1 MTRYLARRL
10 VQAVAVILAIAA
22 ITFFVLN
29 VVPGDPVRVMMGDQ
43 AKEEA
48 VQQVRHELG
57 LDRPVGEQFVF
68 WLGNVLRGDL
78 GTSYTQHRSVAE
90 LIGQALGYTAR
101 LAVGAMLLAFAVGLV
116 FGLLAAT
123 FHDTWVDR
131 LLMALAVAGIS
142 APAFW
147 MAMVLQ
153 LVFALGSPLLPL
165 SGVSKPLSFV
175 LPTVALGIRMA
186 AAIARVTRTSML
198 DVLGQDYMTTALAK
212 GASRPRVVLGHGLK
226 NALVPIITIVG
237 TQIGD
242 VFAGSVLVETI
253 FGIPGV
259 GSLLLTAINQRDLP
273 LIEGGVMYV
282 AAVCV
287 VAYLACDVLYAA
299 VDPRIRLGDKAV
311 RS

>member
-1 MTRYLARRL
+1 MARYLARRVL
-10 VQAVAVILAIAA
+10 QAVGVILAIAA

-57 LDRPVGEQFVF
+57 LDRPVGEQFVL
-68 WLGNVLRGDL
+68 WLGNVVRGDL
-78 GTSYTQHRSVAE
+78 GSSYGQHRSVAG
-90 LIGQALGYTAR
+90 LIAQALGYTAR
-101 LAVGAMLLAFAVGLV
+101 LAIGAMLLASVVGLV

-123 FHDTWVDR
+123 FRDTWVDR
-131 LLMALAVAGIS
+131 TLMALAVAGIS

-147 MAMVLQ
+147 MAVVLQ
-153 LVFALGSPLLPL
+153 LVFALGLRCLPL
-165 SGVSKPLSFV
+165 SGTSKPFSFV
-175 LPTVALGIRMA
+175 LPTVALGVRMA
-186 AAIARVTRTSML
+186 ASIARVTRTSML

-212 GASRPRVVLGHGLK
+212 GASRRRMVLSHGLK

-242 VFAGSVLVETI
+242 VFAGSVLVETV

-299 VDPRIRLGDKAV
+299 VDPRIRLDGRDAP
-311 RS
+311 S